1 MTHFKKHSGIYTLTT
16 EQVLNITINKA
27 WDYFSSPE
35 NLSKITPPKMGF
47 NITSDIDM
55 KAYKGQIITYKVS
68 PFPFMKINWVT
79 EITEVTEVTEVKNYN
94 YFIDE
99 QRFGPYKMWR
109 HEHWFEELANGNTLM
124 KDKISYKIPFGFLG
138 HLAQR
143 LFIKKQIRAVFD
155 YRYLTL
161 EKMFNDK

>member
-16 EQVLNITINKA
+16 EQVLNVSINKA

-79 EITEVTEVTEVKNYN
+79 EITEVKNYN

-99 QRFGPYKMWR
+99 QRFGPYKMWH
-109 HEHWFEELANGNTLM
+109 HEHWFEELPNGNTLI
-124 KDKISYKIPFGFLG
+124 KDKISYKIPYGILG
-138 HLAQR
+138 YLAQSM
-143 LFIKKQIRAVFD
+143 FIKKQLNTIFE
-155 YRYLTL
+155 YRYKTL
-161 EKMFNDK
+161 EKLFNAK